1 MLWLSVFVWKRK
13 AYLKNEL
20 ERLDI
25 RRGVGIDSFLDSKY
39 SSIWK
44 EYEQVLAK
52 EEVHWYTKSKAKW
65 LHLGDRNPKSFHG
78 VTIIRRRR
86 NRYDMIKD
94 GDGNWVVDSEKLEEM
109 ATKFYKDLY
118 TKDFIYL
125 PLVTS
130 HAFPKLRDEARE
142 ELRRIPSLREIY

>member
-1 MLWLSVFVWKRK
+1 
-13 AYLKNEL
+13 
-20 ERLDI
+20 
-25 RRGVGIDSFLDSKY
+25 
-39 SSIWK
+39 
-44 EYEQVLAK
+44 
-52 EEVHWYTKSKAKW
+52 
-65 LHLGDRNPKSFHG
+65 
-78 VTIIRRRR
+78 
-86 NRYDMIKD
+86 MIKD

-142 ELRRIPSLREIY
+142 ELRRIPSLREIYQTIKQMGSLKALGPDGF